1 MISNESLHKLKEYQ
15 SQHPHFCNHYLFKS
29 FIQKP
34 ENKKILIK
42 TILNPNKENK
52 KKLDE
57 AFKRHH
63 FRLKFLSYLSKTL
76 YFNSIQFDKKKREEN
91 KRNLLILDAPISD
104 KDNSLLID
112 QIASNEPEIENT
124 LLTNSSLEEH
134 LSNQKLLQCFKN
146 LTQYQKEILT
156 LYYVNSYTDTQIA
169 KMQNKTQQTISKT
182 RKKALLKLRR
192 QIKGVM

>member
-76 YFNSIQFDKKKREEN
+76 YFNSIQFD
-91 KRNLLILDAPISD
+91 
-104 KDNSLLID
+104 
-112 QIASNEPEIENT
+112 
-124 LLTNSSLEEH
+124 
-134 LSNQKLLQCFKN
+134 
-146 LTQYQKEILT
+146 
-156 LYYVNSYTDTQIA
+156 
-169 KMQNKTQQTISKT
+169 
-182 RKKALLKLRR
+182 
-192 QIKGVM
+192 